1 MKFGNVALKAKELG
15 FVCRENEMMSA
26 HTTFRIGGP
35 AKVFIE
41 CNDIEKLWELLAVI
55 RAENVPFWVV
65 GKGSNLLI
73 SDSGLDGVVLYICD
87 DAVTVN
93 GNEISANAG
102 AKLSTVCL
110 AARDASLTGLEF
122 AWGIP
127 GSVGG
132 AVYMNAGAY
141 GGEIKQT
148 IISATSITLDGEIKH
163 YDADQLELGYRTS
176 IFKKNG
182 EIILSAVFR
191 LETAEKQDIQ
201 AKMDDFLGRRKN
213 KQPLEYPSA
222 GSTFKR
228 PEGHF
233 AGALIEQSNLKG
245 FSVGGA
251 EVSVKHAG
259 FVINKNN
266 ATCKDV
272 LGLIKHIQ
280 STVKTNFNVDLE
292 TEVIFVE

>member
-73 SDSGLDGVVLYICD
+73 SDNGLDGVVLYICD
-87 DAVTVN
+87 DKVMVD
-93 GNEISANAG
+93 GNVITANAG

-148 IISATSITLDGEIKH
+148 IISATSITLDGELKH

-228 PEGHF
+228 PEGYF

>member
-73 SDSGLDGVVLYICD
+73 SDNGLDGVVLYICD

-93 GNEISANAG
+93 ENKISANAG

-148 IISATSITLDGEIKH
+148 IISATSITLDGELKH

-228 PEGHF
+228 PEGYF

-292 TEVIFVE
+292 SEVIFVE

>member
-148 IISATSITLDGEIKH
+148 IISATSITLDGELKH

>member
-73 SDSGLDGVVLYICD
+73 SDNGLDGVVLYICD

-163 YDADQLELGYRTS
+163 YSADQLELGYRTS

>member
-15 FVCRENEMMSA
+15 FACRENELMKA

-35 AKVFIE
+35 AELFIE
-41 CNDIEKLWELLAVI
+41 CNDISKIGELLTAVKTEGCPLTVI
-55 RAENVPFWVV
+55 
-65 GKGSNLLI
+65 GKGSNLLV
-73 SDSGLDGVVLYICD
+73 SDNGIEGVVLYVCD
-87 DAVTVN
+87 DTVTVN
-93 GNEISANAG
+93 GNELCANAG

-141 GGEIKQT
+141 GGEIKQC
-148 IISATSITLDGEIKH
+148 IVSATSITLDGEIKH
-163 YDADQLELGYRTS
+163 YSADELELGYRTS
-176 IFKKNG
+176 VFKKNG
-182 EIILSAVFR
+182 EIILSAVFK
-191 LETAEKQDIQ
+191 LDTAEKQEIQ
-201 AKMDDFLGRRKN
+201 AKMDDFLGRRKD

-228 PEGHF
+228 PEGYF

-259 FVINKNN
+259 FVINKDN
-266 ATCKDV
+266 ATCEDV

-280 STVKTNFNVDLE
+280 ATVKANFNVELE